1 MTTTPATLVSMS
13 HTLEVTG
20 VDMLV
25 TTQIEQDPISG
36 DYVRD
41 VRVLDG
47 DGNIVVQVRCRSL
60 TKDKLN
66 LTAPIQLF

>member
-25 TTQIEQDPISG
+25 TTQIEQDPNNG

-60 TKDKLN
+60 TRDKLN